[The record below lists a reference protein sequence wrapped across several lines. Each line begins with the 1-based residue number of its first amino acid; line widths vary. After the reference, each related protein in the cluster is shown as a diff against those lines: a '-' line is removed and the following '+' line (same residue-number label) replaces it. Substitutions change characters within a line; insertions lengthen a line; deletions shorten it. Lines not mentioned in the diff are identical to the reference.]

1 MYGLPKYIVEKIIDD
16 YCNQESG
23 QLSSIDYENIM
34 IQLSN
39 VDKSILKRRLI
50 VFNQFDDD
58 KDGYIELKQL
68 PELHNYMNNELKRT
82 NNARNLY
89 SEDFVLNH
97 FNKNTHGEFSFLDIN
112 KYMQHLHLNFV

>member
-39 VDKSILKRRLI
+39 VDKSILKKRLI